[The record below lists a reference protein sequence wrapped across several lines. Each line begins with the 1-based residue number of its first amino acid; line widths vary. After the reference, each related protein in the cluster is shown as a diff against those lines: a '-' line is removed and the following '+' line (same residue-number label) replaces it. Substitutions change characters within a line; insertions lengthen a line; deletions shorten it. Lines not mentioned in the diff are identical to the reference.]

1 MAAITAKQVAD
12 LRAKTGLGMM
22 NCKNALVEAD
32 GDTYVKDAAGA
43 YTVKITKD
51 TESGEAYLNAI
62 ENNAKYVILRPSKGI
77 TIKSITFSK

>member
-32 GDTYVKDAAGA
+32 GDMELSL
-43 YTVKITKD
+43 IH
-51 TESGEAYLNAI
+51 I
-62 ENNAKYVILRPSKGI
+62 
-77 TIKSITFSK
+77 